1 MEQSSFTLDKNKDYF
16 IQKLLELQKKR
27 EREEKDEQFNQI
39 LNDRLKIQTFKST
52 QKMFPDAMMKPNIED
67 DDESILDLHVSRV
80 FSPPRE
86 STSPHYHKPQ
96 HHRGEIGSSMPDFSE
111 FPKRNPI
118 RSFLMDKL
126 LLTVLFDSLLLKEC
140 QHRDQY
146 PTMLLKWLVVHGVE
160 NFLMD
165 IRIMQLTVE

>member
-1 MEQSSFTLDKNKDYF
+1 MSLSRTLVRPTLQGLKEKVEPISRSRMEQSSLTLDKNKDLF
-16 IQKLLELQKKR
+16 IQKLLELQKIR

-52 QKMFPDAMMKPNIED
+52 QKMFPDTMMKPNIED

-86 STSPHYHKPQ
+86 STSPHYHKQQ

-111 FPKRNPI
+111 FSK
-118 RSFLMDKL
+118 
-126 LLTVLFDSLLLKEC
+126 
-140 QHRDQY
+140 
-146 PTMLLKWLVVHGVE
+146 
-160 NFLMD
+160 
-165 IRIMQLTVE
+165 

>member
-1 MEQSSFTLDKNKDYF
+1 MEQSSLTNDENKDYF
-16 IQKLLELQKKR
+16 IKQLLKLKKER
-27 EREEKDEQFNQI
+27 ERQEKGEQFNQI
-39 LNDRLKIQTFKST
+39 LNDRLEIQTFKST

-111 FPKRNPI
+111 FLKRNPI
-118 RSFLMDKL
+118 RF
-126 LLTVLFDSLLLKEC
+126 
-140 QHRDQY
+140 Y
-146 PTMLLKWLVVHGVE
+146 KWIVY
-160 NFLMD
+160 
-165 IRIMQLTVE
+165 